1 MRFMCSKKVVI
12 ITTGGTIAMRYD
24 QDKQGL
30 CPAVTGPELIEAV
43 PELADE
49 APVEVLE
56 FSNLPSPHMTPQL
69 MFKLAAMVDEQ
80 ATRIDVAGVVITHGT
95 DTLEET
101 AYFLDLFT
109 AENKPI
115 CLTAAMRTS
124 AEASSD
130 GPGNI
135 LSAVRVAASENVRGY
150 GVLAVVNNEIH
161 AACDVM
167 KTHAASVGAFCSPF
181 WGPLGYVDTDSIIMR
196 RAPLKRQHIRPST
209 MAEHVP
215 ILKLYTGM
223 DDRIFRHLAS
233 DNIDGLVIEG
243 FGRGNIPASA
253 VPGVQLLL
261 EKNTPVVV
269 TSRVQGGRVLGVY
282 AAEGGAAHLN
292 GLGAI
297 LGGEISSQKAR
308 LKLMLSL
315 GVTREPKIL
324 QSMFA

>member
-1 MRFMCSKKVVI
+1 MEEKVVV

-24 QDKQGL
+24 PTRQGMV
-30 CPAVTGPELIEAV
+30 PAISGQELVEDIPFLSTV
-43 PELADE
+43 C
-49 APVEVLE
+49 PVEIME
-56 FSNLPSPHMTPQL
+56 FSNIPSAQMTPQI
-69 MFKLAAMVDEQ
+69 MRQIADLAE
-80 ATRIDVAGVVITHGT
+80 ATLARAGVAGIVITHGT